1 MYSTPKREPWPLAK
15 RAMSISHYANA
26 TTCETIDAQ
35 HKRGIEV
42 MDREQAKKLG
52 GHLQQARQAKQL
64 SLMALSEITGIT
76 DATISRIET
85 GAFRAPAPDKLAA
98 LAEALELPLADV
110 FALAEYAVPNE
121 LPSFMP
127 YMRSKYRDL
136 PDEAVA
142 QIEQYAKYLAN
153 EHGVSLDGPAPGE
166 DENHN

>member
-1 MYSTPKREPWPLAK
+1 
-15 RAMSISHYANA
+15 
-26 TTCETIDAQ
+26 
-35 HKRGIEV
+35 

-52 GHLQQARQAKQL
+52 GHLQKARNDKGL
-64 SLMALSEITGIT
+64 SLVALSSLTGIT

-85 GAFRAPAPDKLAA
+85 GAFKAPAADKLAA

-110 FALAEYAVPNE
+110 FALAEYAVPSE

-136 PDEAVA
+136 PDEAVE

-166 DENHN
+166 DEKP